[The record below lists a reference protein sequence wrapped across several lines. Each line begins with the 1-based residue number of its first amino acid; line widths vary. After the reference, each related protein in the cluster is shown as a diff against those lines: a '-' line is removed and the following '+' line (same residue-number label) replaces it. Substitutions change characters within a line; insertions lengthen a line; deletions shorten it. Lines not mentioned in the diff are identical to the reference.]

1 MTARG
6 RRFGL
11 HAMEVWHVVSIRI
24 LAGLEQTAVIRF
36 PEPTPILMKQLISFC
51 AVTAALIVSA
61 AAEGPKLTA
70 HDYAKAGEWKIVT
83 MTDESGKYVC
93 SRAARQ
99 FSETEGLRV
108 TLNAKRDTIDF
119 RGPGTDGLKEPFPV
133 TFWFSAGINSTP
145 EEEAAAIALEAKP
158 FTAKTGRRWARII
171 EPKTGPG
178 SIDELAKAGMIH
190 IKFNGRILH
199 YDLTKSAAAMKILM
213 DAHRK
218 KSREEK

>member
-1 MTARG
+1 MAGRG
-6 RRFGL
+6 RGFGL
-11 HAMEVWHVVSIRI
+11 HAMVVWHVVRIRK
-24 LAGLEQTAVIRF
+24 LARSQQTAIMPL
-36 PEPTPILMKQLISFC
+36 PEATPILMKHLIPFC
-51 AVTAALIVSA
+51 AVTAALIASS

-83 MTDESGKYVC
+83 MTDESGKYAC

-108 TLNAKRDTIDF
+108 TLNATRDTIDF

-158 FTAKTGRRWARII
+158 FTAKTGRKWARII

-218 KSREEK
+218 KSKEAK